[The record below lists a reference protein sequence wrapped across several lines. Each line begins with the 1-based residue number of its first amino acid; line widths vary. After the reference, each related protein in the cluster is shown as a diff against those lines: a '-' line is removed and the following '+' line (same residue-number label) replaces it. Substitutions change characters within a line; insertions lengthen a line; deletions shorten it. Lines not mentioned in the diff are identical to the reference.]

1 MTFLP
6 TTRITLG
13 SIALAVALLFALNS
27 GLPGAGFSEPDVACA
42 GKVRVTHLILQYK
55 DCGFGAPVNVTLV
68 SDTSKVHLEPP
79 SPSVGADGT
88 FTVARNTGKKGK
100 LEEFP
105 SKVELKLVNAS
116 GQTRTIK
123 IHTSCSSDIEVGFVY
138 ADDADRTWEAVAPFA
153 CSALAP
159 HTAGLQVAPGSLLCG
174 PPPPPTPTPVPP
186 TPTPTAT
193 PTATPV
199 PPTPTPTATPTTPP
213 GPSPT
218 PTATPTTPPGAS
230 PTPTTPPGASPTPT
244 TPPAPTATPGCAPLC
259 PPVPPPP
266 PQQQQQQ
273 QQQQLG
279 QQQQQQGGGQQQQQQ
294 QLVILPPAPTLTT
307 QVAPAAVILPK
318 ALPATGTGA
327 YSPAPAWSTA
337 LGVALSLLGAALVLG
352 GLRLKPATDPE

>member
-6 TTRITLG
+6 TARITLG
-13 SIALAVALLFALNS
+13 AIALAAVLLLALGS

-42 GKVRVTHLILQYK
+42 GGPKITTLTLRYK
-55 DCGFGAPVNVTLV
+55 DFGFGAPVNVTLEKDKKKGHFSPG
-68 SDTSKVHLEPP
+68 SDGNHGPI
-79 SPSVGADGT
+79 SVGAGGT
-88 FTVARNTGKKGK
+88 FTVVTDAGKDG
-100 LEEFP
+100 LG
-105 SKVELKLVNAS
+105 SSTELKLVNPS
-116 GQTRTIK
+116 GQNLTIK
-123 IHTSCSSDIEVGFVY
+123 IHTSCSKPIDIGYLY
-138 ADDADRTWEAVAPFA
+138 APDGDETAEDPSEFAPTG
-153 CSALAP
+153 P
-159 HTAGLQVAPGSLLCG
+159 YTAGLQVAAGDGCIT
-174 PPPPPTPTPVPP
+174 PPPPTPTPTLPPP

-218 PTATPTTPPGAS
+218 PTPTTPPGAS
-230 PTPTTPPGASPTPT
+230 PTPTTPPGA
-244 TPPAPTATPGCAPLC
+244 PPTPGCPPLC
-259 PPVPPPP
+259 PPVPPPAPP

-294 QLVILPPAPTLTT
+294 QQLVILPPGPTLTT

-318 ALPATGTGA
+318 ALPSTGTGA
-327 YSPAPAWSTA
+327 YSAAPAWSTA

-352 GLRLKPATDPE
+352 GLRLKPVKNPE